1 MKRLENIQR
10 DMITTR
16 KILVADASKVVR
28 ASLAKQLA
36 DGFGVR
42 EESSGESAWQTLVL
56 DSAIAGVVSGMGLS
70 KLDAFGLLER
80 IRASKLPRLNRLPFF
95 LIVSASFSDQDRQ
108 EAIARGVTDFIVK
121 GSNVSVDVVLSTL
134 QEYSG
139 EVTEVQG
146 LAPESPSM
154 PEAGTALDDIGM
166 QTDVGVS
173 DLMGRLGELAG
184 LCAAERSD
192 FELPEDSCGNENAV
206 QVRETVEEYL
216 AKSLPAAFEG
226 KGVGVIAFGI
236 DGYDDLLNRYGC
248 DLAIRTAEKF
258 SFMLARKIR
267 PEDCIGQLPDG
278 VVVIVAAA
286 TTADICGR
294 FATRICKAMSAAQI
308 AVRGQRLELTVG
320 AGVAVVPDDGVDLT
334 GPGVLQMAHDRLAAA
349 RKGGGNRVVA
359 RPAYRGSGLGNC
371 EAFVPMLKDLLATT
385 DPAVLRPCLGTIG
398 MELMPLLRELEKSFR
413 FGLPIDEMNKRLWDR
428 ARAERMV
435 T

>member
-1 MKRLENIQR
+1 MTNK
-10 DMITTR
+10 R

-36 DGFGVR
+36 DDFEVR

-56 DSAIAGVVSGMGLS
+56 DSAIVAVVSGLGLS

-80 IRASKLPRLNRLPFF
+80 VRASKLSRLNRLPFF
-95 LIVSASFSDQDRQ
+95 LVVSASFSDDDRRQ
-108 EAIARGVTDFIVK
+108 AVERGVTDFVVK
-121 GSNVSVDVVLSTL
+121 GSNTSVDVVVSALL
-134 QEYSG
+134 EYRG
-139 EVTEVQG
+139 DATEVHG
-146 LAPESPSM
+146 MAPDLPVTPLAGSP
-154 PEAGTALDDIGM
+154 AGDDELEEVGV

-173 DLMGRLGELAG
+173 DVMGRLGALDG
-184 LCAAERSD
+184 LCGADRSD
-192 FELPEDSCGNENAV
+192 VEAPEGSCGNEDAV

-216 AKSLPAAFEG
+216 AKKVPLAVEG
-226 KGVGVIAFGI
+226 SGVGVIAFGI
-236 DGYDDLLNRYGC
+236 DGYDNLATRYGT

-267 PEDCIGQLPDG
+267 PEDCIGHLPDG

-286 TTADICGR
+286 TTSDACSR
-294 FATRICKAMSAAQI
+294 FAMRICKAMAAAQVS
-308 AVRGQRLELTVG
+308 VRGQRLDLTVS
-320 AGVAVVPDDGVDLT
+320 AGVAVVPDDGMELT
-334 GPGVLQMAHDRLAAA
+334 GPALLQMAHDRLAAA
-349 RKGGGNRVVA
+349 RKAGGNRVTA
-359 RPAYRGSGLGNC
+359 RPDYQGSGLGNC
-371 EAFVPMLKDLLATT
+371 ETFVPLLKDLLATT
-385 DPAVLRPCLGTIG
+385 DPAVLRPCLGSIG

>member
-1 MKRLENIQR
+1 MTNK
-10 DMITTR
+10 R

-36 DGFGVR
+36 DGFEVR

-56 DSAIAGVVSGMGLS
+56 DSAIVGVVSGLGLS

-80 IRASKLPRLNRLPFF
+80 LRASKLSRLNRLPFF
-95 LIVSASFSDQDRQ
+95 LVVSASFSDDDRRQ
-108 EAIARGVTDFIVK
+108 AVERGVTDFVVK
-121 GSNVSVDVVLSTL
+121 GNNVSVDVVTSALL
-134 QEYSG
+134 EYRG
-139 EVTEVQG
+139 DVTEVHG
-146 LAPESPSM
+146 ILAAPLATPQAAAF
-154 PEAGTALDDIGM
+154 PDDQLDEIGV

-173 DLMGRLGELAG
+173 DIMGRLGELAG
-184 LCAAERSD
+184 LCGNEPKDVEAVEG
-192 FELPEDSCGNENAV
+192 SCGNEDAV
-206 QVRETVEEYL
+206 QPRETVEEYL
-216 AKSLPAAFEG
+216 AKSLPLAADG
-226 KGVGVIAFGI
+226 QGVGVIAFAI
-236 DGYDDLLNRYGC
+236 DGYDDLLARHGN

-278 VVVIVAAA
+278 LVVIVAAA
-286 TTADICGR
+286 TTGDTCSR
-294 FATRICKAMSAAQI
+294 FATRICKAMAAAQVS
-308 AVRGQRLELTVG
+308 VRGQRLDLTVS
-320 AGVAVVPDDGVDLT
+320 AGVAVMPDDGMELT
-334 GPGVLQMAHDRLAAA
+334 GPALLQMAHDRLAAS
-349 RKGGGNRVVA
+349 RKAGGNRVTA
-359 RPAYRGSGLGNC
+359 RPDYQGSGLGNC
-371 EAFVPMLKDLLATT
+371 ETFVPQLKDLLTTT

>member
-1 MKRLENIQR
+1 MTNK
-10 DMITTR
+10 R

-36 DGFGVR
+36 DGFEVR

-56 DSAIAGVVSGMGLS
+56 DSAIVGVVSGLGLS

-80 IRASKLPRLNRLPFF
+80 VRASKLSRLNRLPFF
-95 LIVSASFSDQDRQ
+95 LVISASFSDDDRRQ
-108 EAIARGVTDFIVK
+108 AIERGVTDFVVK
-121 GSNVSVDVVLSTL
+121 GSNVSVDVVVSALL
-134 QEYSG
+134 EYRG
-139 EVTEVQG
+139 DATEVHN
-146 LAPESPSM
+146 LVFDSPAT
-154 PEAGTALDDIGM
+154 PQTTALSDDEFDEIGV

-173 DLMGRLGELAG
+173 DIMGRLGELAG
-184 LCAAERSD
+184 LCGSEPKD
-192 FELPEDSCGNENAV
+192 VETVEGSCGNEDAV
-206 QVRETVEEYL
+206 QPRETVEEYL
-216 AKSLPAAFEG
+216 AKSLPRAVEG
-226 KGVGVIAFGI
+226 RGVGVIAFGI
-236 DGYDDLLNRYGC
+236 DGYDDLLARHGN

-278 VVVIVAAA
+278 LVVIVAAA
-286 TTADICGR
+286 TTADICSR
-294 FATRICKAMSAAQI
+294 FATRICKAMAAAQI
-308 AVRGQRLELTVG
+308 SVRGQRLDLTVS
-320 AGVAVVPDDGVDLT
+320 AGVAVMPDDGMDLT
-334 GPGVLQMAHDRLAAA
+334 GPALLQMAHDRLAAA
-349 RKGGGNRVVA
+349 RKAGGNRVTA
-359 RPAYRGSGLGNC
+359 RQEYRGSGLGNC
-371 EAFVPMLKDLLATT
+371 ETFVPQLKDLLTTT

>member
-1 MKRLENIQR
+1 MTIK
-10 DMITTR
+10 R

-36 DGFGVR
+36 DEFEVR

-56 DSAIAGVVSGMGLS
+56 DSAIVAVVSGLGLS

-80 IRASKLPRLNRLPFF
+80 VRASKLSRLNRLPFF
-95 LIVSASFSDQDRQ
+95 LVVSTSFSDEDRRQ
-108 EAIARGVTDFIVK
+108 ALERGVTDFVVK
-121 GSNVSVDVVLSTL
+121 GSNASVDVVVSALL
-134 QEYSG
+134 EYRG
-139 EVTEVQG
+139 DVTELRG
-146 LAPESPSM
+146 LVPDSAAMRLEQPP
-154 PEAGTALDDIGM
+154 AGDDGLDEVGV

-173 DLMGRLGELAG
+173 DIMGRLGELAG
-184 LCAAERSD
+184 LCDTNRTDVEV
-192 FELPEDSCGNENAV
+192 PEGSCGNEDAV

-216 AKSLPAAFEG
+216 AKNVPHAAEG

-236 DGYDDLLNRYGC
+236 DGYDDLLARYGS

-278 VVVIVAAA
+278 LLVIVAAA
-286 TTADICGR
+286 TSFDACTH
-294 FATRICKAMSAAQI
+294 FATRICKAMAAAQVS
-308 AVRGQRLELTVG
+308 VRGQRLDLTVS
-320 AGVAVVPDDGVDLT
+320 AGVAVMPDDGMELT
-334 GPGVLQMAHDRLAAA
+334 GPALLQLAHDRLAVA
-349 RKGGGNRVVA
+349 RKAGGNRVVA
-359 RPAYRGSGLGNC
+359 RPDYQGSGLGNC
-371 EAFVPMLKDLLATT
+371 ETFVPMLKELLANT

-398 MELMPLLRELEKSFR
+398 MELMPLLRELDKSFR
-413 FGLPIDEMNKRLWDR
+413 FGLPIDDMNKRLWDR